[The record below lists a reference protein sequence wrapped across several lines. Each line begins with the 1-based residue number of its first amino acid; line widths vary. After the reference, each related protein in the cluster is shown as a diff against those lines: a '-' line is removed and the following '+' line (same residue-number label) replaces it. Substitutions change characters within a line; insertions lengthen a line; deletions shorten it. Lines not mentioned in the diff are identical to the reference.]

1 MAEFKVNIGSK
12 DGKTHKVEFKDD
24 DAKIFIGKKIGDTI
38 KLSDF
43 SGYEFE
49 IVGGSDYCGF
59 PMRKDVMGPARKRI
73 LIAGGI
79 GLRSK
84 RKGMRIRKTVAGNT
98 IYEQTAQINLKVLKA
113 GKKPLGEEAQAPTE
127 GEATAEPAAEAKK
140 E

>member
-12 DGKTHKVEFKDD
+12 DGKTHKVEFKGD

-38 KLSDF
+38 KLPDF

-59 PMRKDVMGPARKRI
+59 PMRKDVNGPARKRV
-73 LIAGGI
+73 LITGGV
-79 GLRSK
+79 GLHSK
-84 RKGMRIRKTVAGNT
+84 RNGMRIRKTVAGNT
-98 IYEQTAQINLKVLKA
+98 VYEQTAQINLKVLKA
-113 GKKPLGEEAQAPTE
+113 GKKALGEEPEAPAE
-127 GEATAEPAAEAKK
+127 EAAAEPAAEEKK